1 MKIFLSPFSYVLDK
15 NSIGKGFSIDDI
27 NCLKNNVFNYEKNDI
42 IPSKKLKHIENVVLI
57 KENQLPKKIMGDVC
71 LAFGYGSN
79 VTNELLFSGN
89 VNSGETLNI
98 LYRKVIVS
106 KTLFLHEEAK
116 PIIDFFEIVDIDS
129 LKNQFGLYFV
139 KKIKYGAI
147 LNLVI
152 NLQSSNKELM
162 KKLENNIE
170 ELKLLNIGNVLSLIK
185 NTDQSQIKITTKM
198 DMGGIINENIPNY
211 QNLDDLESFINL
223 FNECSETSTPVAIK
237 LSKIKLTS
245 EFIEFEQHKEYKNK
259 ESQIATYY
267 WEMQQIIVQL
277 ESWIN
282 INSENSKNKIYMD
295 KLKKETSNLTSS
307 IKKLQNDLLIFAQ
320 DSIET
325 ILENDIPY
333 SKTKVCELR
342 DQAQCIIGKRVE
354 TSEGIWFGPSI
365 KGVPIYEGAYNY
377 LDGGE
382 YEGLCLNG
390 KRHGQ
395 GILRYAIG
403 NIEQLKSIEGEWEND
418 NASFPSVVTYNDNKV
433 VIITNSD
440 DCSEWKEEHKK
451 RLISV
456 KVTNCSSDDENVVK
470 IDVKVELVQDEAF
483 QNLYKKLHKLSIS
496 NKKYQYSFIFMGM
509 TGTGKTTFVEFILN
523 ILTGQ
528 VHSPTTL
535 RAQDIE
541 NQGIGESKTNSVCSY
556 EIRYY
561 YRNQWK
567 FGITI
572 IDTPGFADVGGLDKD
587 REHIKS
593 ILNNVGKLENLDSVS
608 YVVNGGLT
616 RKTLE
621 PLRVLCN
628 VFSILPNEAFNCVS
642 TIVSFCDNNNQAD
655 SVRDVLNQMLPGIN
669 EKPLLFMD
677 NPWAQHLNNIYRSN
691 KGPDEASKNSGI
703 LFGVDNT
710 DELEKKMSAKIEI
723 INRFFINIFD
733 SQKSFKPEG
742 MNMLQELKDEL
753 LSKLK
758 ELAIIVE
765 KLSTVTRLYTEL
777 TDDKISSLIEKS
789 KLISI
794 EEWLKDR
801 GFAFINGKPQAKVM
815 GKNPWP
821 GGVYSTVCYAPECV
835 NMVCHEGCSL
845 DFTPIKGDNIFTKCW
860 AFDTNQC
867 RICNQN
873 CSHKQHVHV
882 KYQLE
887 WFENDHVLDAFN
899 AIKLGATE
907 ALNKSKEY
915 EEHAKKLKA
924 QYSSQLCE
932 FSELKNKF
940 KNLSVLGDIRLIL
953 DSLKRTYEQHH
964 EIAIQAQDN
973 EKADNIQKILDQ
985 FKLFIEAL
993 NATDEYKFD
1002 EQFGQV
1008 KVRRNEKV
1016 SLLNSL
1022 FSSFGGFPIGL

>member
-1 MKIFLSPFSYVLDK
+1 MKIFLSPLNFILDK
-15 NSIGKGFSIDDI
+15 NSVGKGFRIDDI
-27 NCLKNNVFNYEKNDI
+27 DCFKKNIFNLEKIDDTESN
-42 IPSKKLKHIENVVLI
+42 KELKHIENVVLI
-57 KENQLPKKIMGDVC
+57 KKNKVPKKILGNIS

-106 KTLFLHEEAK
+106 KTLILHEEAK

-152 NLQSSNKELM
+152 NLQSSNKKLL
-162 KKLENNIE
+162 KKLEKNLI
-170 ELKLLNIGNVLSLIK
+170 ELKSLNIGNVLSLIK

-211 QNLDDLESFINL
+211 QNLDDLESFISSFSEN
-223 FNECSETSTPVAIK
+223 SETSTPIAIK
-237 LSKIKLTS
+237 LSKIKLKS
-245 EFIEFEQHKEYKNK
+245 EFMEFEQHKEYKNK
-259 ESQIATYY
+259 QSKIAKYY

-282 INSENSKNKIYMD
+282 INSENSKNHIYMD
-295 KLKKETSNLTSS
+295 KLKTKTSKLTSS
-307 IKKLQNDLLIFAQ
+307 IKQLQTVLLKFAQ
-320 DSIET
+320 DSRKT
-325 ILENDIPY
+325 ILENDIPCN
-333 SKTKVCELR
+333 KTKVCELR
-342 DQAQCIIGKRVE
+342 DKAQCLVGKKLK
-354 TSEGIWFGPSI
+354 TSDGIWFGPSI
-365 KGVPIYEGAYNY
+365 KGVPIYEGTYNY
-377 LDGGE
+377 MNGGE

-403 NIEQLKSIEGEWEND
+403 NIEQLKSIEGEWEDD
-418 NASFPSVVTYNDNKV
+418 NVSFPSVVTYNDDKV
-433 VIITNSD
+433 VNITNSD
-440 DCSEWKEEHKK
+440 DCSEWKEEHMDN
-451 RLISV
+451 LISV
-456 KVTNCSSDDENVVK
+456 KVTNCSSDDENVIK
-470 IDVKVELVQDEAF
+470 IDVIVELVHDKAF
-483 QNLYKKLHKLSIS
+483 HNLYKRLHKLCIA

-509 TGTGKTTFVEFILN
+509 TGTGKTTFIEFILN
-523 ILTGQ
+523 VLTGQ
-528 VHSPTTL
+528 AHSPTTL

-541 NQGIGESKTNSVCSY
+541 NQGIGESKTNTVCRY

-561 YRNQWK
+561 YGNQWK

-572 IDTPGFADVGGLDKD
+572 VDTPGFADVGGLEKD
-587 REHIKS
+587 DQHIKS

-621 PLRVLCN
+621 PLKVLCT
-628 VFSILPNEAFNCVS
+628 VFSILPNEALNCVS
-642 TIVSFCDNNNQAD
+642 TIVSFCDNYNQAD
-655 SVRDVLNQMLPGIN
+655 SVRNILNQMLPGIN

-677 NPWAQHLNNIYRSN
+677 NPWAQHLNNIN
-691 KGPDEASKNSGI
+691 KTNRPDEAIKNCGV

-710 DELEKKMSAKIEI
+710 DELEKKMSQKIEI
-723 INRFFINIFD
+723 ITKFFIHIFS

-742 MNMLQELKDEL
+742 MKMLQKLKVEL

-758 ELAIIVE
+758 ELSITVE
-765 KLSTVTRLYTEL
+765 NLSTVTRLYTEL

-789 KLISI
+789 KSISM
-794 EEWLKDR
+794 EDWLKDR
-801 GFAFINGKPQAKVM
+801 GFAYINGKPQAKIM

-821 GGVYSTVCYAPECV
+821 GGVYSTVCLAPECL
-835 NMVCHEGCSL
+835 NMVCHEGCSVKY
-845 DFTPIKGDNIFTKCW
+845 TPIKGENIFTGCRAFKKLPRCRKC
-860 AFDTNQC
+860 NLK
-867 RICNQN
+867 
-873 CSHKQHVHV
+873 CSYKQHIHV

-887 WFENDHVLDAFN
+887 WFENDQVLDAYN
-899 AIKLGATE
+899 AIKLGTTE

-940 KNLSVLGDIRLIL
+940 KNLSVIGDIGLIL
-953 DSLKRTYEQHH
+953 DSLKRTYEQYH
-964 EIAIQAQDN
+964 EIAIQAQNN

-985 FKLFIEAL
+985 LKLFIEAL
-993 NATDEYKFD
+993 NATDEYNFD
-1002 EQFGQV
+1002 EKFGEIV
-1008 KVRRNEKV
+1008 VRRKENV
-1016 SLLNSL
+1016 SLLNKIL
-1022 FSSFGGFPIGL
+1022 GFFG